1 MEQRDINTLTETAL
15 NVYGAETD
23 TRELEKRSI
32 RAEIFRLKEVIRTYQ
47 GALQSC
53 RPFDQAWHETMNSLQ
68 ETRQKVEALKY
79 YLDHMG
85 A

>member
-53 RPFDQAWHETMNSLQ
+53 RPFDQAWHETMNNLQ